1 MIDHRRVRF
10 VPLLHRRFGT
20 PSPPR
25 PITLGSRPILFIST
39 FLILYQ
45 SLATFSLLPAYG
57 YFHFTDSSIA
67 FLVGPHVTSLLRKP
81 LPFSPG
87 GRTVEDVLDTVMG
100 RSIKTGWRFWNM
112 WKGRKT
118 DEREGE
124 EIAKEFLEELEEK
137 RRWSDKTQVLKDRL
151 MEVKDRVVALRDS
164 QRREDML
171 RGWKQRGLVS
181 LCLNSV
187 K

>member
-1 MIDHRRVRF
+1 
-10 VPLLHRRFGT
+10 
-20 PSPPR
+20 
-25 PITLGSRPILFIST
+25 
-39 FLILYQ
+39 
-45 SLATFSLLPAYG
+45 
-57 YFHFTDSSIA
+57 
-67 FLVGPHVTSLLRKP
+67 
-81 LPFSPG
+81 
-87 GRTVEDVLDTVMG
+87 
-100 RSIKTGWRFWNM
+100 M

-124 EIAKEFLEELEEK
+124 EVAKEFLEELEEK

-151 MEVKDRVVALRDS
+151 MEVKERVVALRDS